1 VPRKVAQVNKE
12 RLALLEER
20 KAELKV
26 EVLQAR
32 ESNTNKMNFMMML
45 THKKLMDIT
54 KREIMVLITRM
65 GIQAIT
71 LPLDLTE

>member
-65 GIQAIT
+65 GIPAIT